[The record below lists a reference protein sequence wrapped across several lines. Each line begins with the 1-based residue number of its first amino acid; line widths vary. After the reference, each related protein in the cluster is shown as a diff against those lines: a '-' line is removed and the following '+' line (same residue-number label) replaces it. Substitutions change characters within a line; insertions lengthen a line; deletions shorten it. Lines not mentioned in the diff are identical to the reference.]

1 MSGPAAPRKVSL
13 DDVRPTVIGSQ
24 SFAAR
29 IDLGLLKGV
38 ADPDL
43 LGGPTPL
50 TPDSRVFASIAEYPA
65 DKPGAPKFMG
75 SAKMSVLNLVPYH
88 HGVLT
93 RIFIDWPQPLA
104 AAVDFLVI
112 ND

>member
-1 MSGPAAPRKVSL
+1 
-13 DDVRPTVIGSQ
+13 
-24 SFAAR
+24 
-29 IDLGLLKGV
+29 
-38 ADPDL
+38 
-43 LGGPTPL
+43 
-50 TPDSRVFASIAEYPA
+50 
-65 DKPGAPKFMG
+65 MG